1 MSDYIKNL
9 NEAQRAAVVHF
20 EKPSLIVAGAG
31 SGKTR
36 VLTCRIAYMLE
47 KGVAPHTILALTF
60 TNKAAA
66 EMRERIAALVGTV
79 KSRYIWMGTFHSVFS
94 RILRAESASLGYP
107 QSFTIYD
114 TADSRNVIKTIIK
127 ELSLNDETY
136 KPAAIQARISLAKN
150 NLVTPE
156 AYEANAALVG
166 EDRERKVPRLCE
178 IYKRY
183 AARCREYGAM
193 DFDDLLLNI
202 NILFRDFPRVLE
214 KYQNMFRYIL
224 VDEYQDTNYAQYII
238 IRRLAQH
245 HSNVCVVG
253 DDAQSIY
260 SFRGAKI
267 ENILRFRNDFP
278 GADVFKLE
286 QNYRSTQTIVNAANS
301 VIEKNRKQIR
311 KESFSE
317 GAKGEAIKVLKA
329 YTDQEEASLVADELR
344 ARVRDSG
351 ADWSEA
357 ALLYRT
363 NMQSRVME
371 EALRRRG
378 IPYKVYGGLS
388 FYQRKEVKDLIAYIR
403 LVVNPKDDEAFRR
416 IINYPARGIGD
427 VTLNRIAEAAVKHG
441 VSLWEAVSMLPADDL
456 ALKAG
461 AGKKVA
467 DFVELIRSLSLMRT
481 TSDLYTTG
489 LEIATRSGIIGLY
502 KMENTPEAM
511 SALDNIQELLNS
523 MKTFEEQREQEMRE
537 MEASPE
543 EMESLAEGETQ
554 VSGPPS
560 LEEWLQNVAL
570 LTDADNEKPDE
581 WNKVTLMTV
590 HSAKGLEFRF
600 VFIVGM
606 EENLF
611 PNLMGM
617 GTPEGLEEER
627 RLFYVALTRA
637 KEAAVLSFSETRFK
651 WGNTEFCHPSRFL
664 SEIDPKYLD
673 VAFDLE
679 NPAEERDEHPV
690 EGLRRR
696 FVERESGSV
705 SGRYGDRNVSRE
717 YPGDYGG
724 GARGGYAGR
733 DGRSWADRENNT
745 QRGEAARRWVSPK
758 PGGGSPVAPRPV
770 ERVEVPRPQVGE
782 GTRFRSMGVRAAV
795 ADEESVVPPSRFSA
809 ASSGAAAYAEGMIVE
824 HGKFGRG
831 RIVAVEQTAGDV
843 KLVVEFEGG
852 GRKTLLSKFAR
863 LTVVG

>member
-47 KGVAPHTILALTF
+47 QGVAPHTILALTF

-66 EMRERIAALVGTV
+66 EMRERIAALVGQAR
-79 KSRYIWMGTFHSVFS
+79 SRYIWMGTFHSIFS
-94 RILRAESASLGYP
+94 RILRAEAASLGYP

-114 TADSRNVIKTIIK
+114 TADSRNVIKTIVR
-127 ELSLNDETY
+127 ELSLSDETY
-136 KPAAIQARISLAKN
+136 KPAVIQARISLAKN

-166 EDRERKVPRLCE
+166 EDRERKVPQLCE

-202 NILFRDFPRVLE
+202 NILFRDFPQVLA
-214 KYQNMFRYIL
+214 KYQQMFRYIL

-278 GADVFKLE
+278 GAEIFKLE

-301 VIEKNRKQIR
+301 VIGKNRNQIR

-378 IPYKVYGGLS
+378 IPYKIYGGLS

-416 IINYPARGIGD
+416 IVNYPARGIGD
-427 VTLNRIAEAAVKHG
+427 VTLNRIGEAAAAHG

-456 ALKAG
+456 ALKSG
-461 AGKKVA
+461 AGKKVGE
-467 DFVELIRSLSLMRT
+467 FVELIRSLSLMRAT
-481 TSDLYTTG
+481 TGLYDMG
-489 LEIATRSGIIGLY
+489 LEIAARSGIIGLY

-523 MKTFEEQREQEMRE
+523 MKTFEEQREEELRMQES
-537 MEASPE
+537 SPE
-543 EMESLAEGETQ
+543 EAEGLPEGAGVQ
-554 VSGPPS
+554 VSGPPT

-581 WNKVTLMTV
+581 RNKVTLMTV

-600 VFIVGM
+600 VFIVGL

-617 GTPEGLEEER
+617 GTLEGLEEER

-637 KEAAVLSFSETRFK
+637 KEAAVLTFSETRFK
-651 WGNTEFCHPSRFL
+651 WGNTEFCRPSRFL

-673 VAFDLE
+673 IAFDLE
-679 NPAEERDEHPV
+679 GPGEGGEEHPV
-690 EGLRRR
+690 EGARRR
-696 FVERESGSV
+696 FAERESGGAPA
-705 SGRYGDRNVSRE
+705 GRYGASRE
-717 YPGDYGG
+717 GYGG
-724 GARGGYAGR
+724 GAARGGYAGR
-733 DGRSWADRENNT
+733 DGRSSADREYNT
-745 QRGEAARRWVSPK
+745 QRGEAARRWVSPR
-758 PGGGSPVAPRPV
+758 PGGGSPAAPRPV

-782 GTRFRSMGVRAAV
+782 GTRFRSMGVRAASPAV
-795 ADEESVVPPSRFSA
+795 EGDVPPSRFSA
-809 ASSGAAAYAEGMIVE
+809 PSSGTAAYAEGMTVE

-831 RIVAVEQTAGDV
+831 RIVAVERASDDV
-843 KLVVEFEGG
+843 KLVVEFDGA

-863 LTVVG
+863 LTVIG

>member
-47 KGVAPHTILALTF
+47 QGVPPYTILALTF

-66 EMRERIAALVGTV
+66 EMRERIAVLVGTA
-79 KSRYIWMGTFHSVFS
+79 KSRYIWMGTFHSIFA
-94 RILRAESASLGYP
+94 RILRTEAASLGYP

-136 KPAAIQARISLAKN
+136 KPAAVQARISLAKN

-156 AYEANAALVG
+156 AYEANASLVG
-166 EDRERKVPRLCE
+166 EDRERKVPQICE

-183 AARCREYGAM
+183 AAKCREYGAM
-193 DFDDLLLNI
+193 DFDDLLLNV
-202 NILFRDFPRVLE
+202 NILFRDFPQVLE
-214 KYQNMFRYIL
+214 KYQEMFRYIL

-245 HSNVCVVG
+245 HSRVCVVG

-278 GADVFKLE
+278 GAEIFKLE

-301 VIEKNRKQIR
+301 VIWKNRKQIK

-317 GAKGEAIKVLKA
+317 GAKGEAIKVVKA
-329 YTDQEEASLVADELR
+329 YTDQEEASLVADGLR
-344 ARVRDSG
+344 ARVRDNG
-351 ADWSEA
+351 ADWSEMA
-357 ALLYRT
+357 VLYRT

-378 IPYKVYGGLS
+378 IPYKVFGGLS

-427 VTLNRIAEAAVKHG
+427 VTLNRIAEAATAHR

-467 DFVELIRSLSLMRT
+467 DFVELIRSLSLKRAT
-481 TSDLYTTG
+481 TDLYDMG

-502 KMENTPEAM
+502 KMEYTPEAM
-511 SALDNIQELLNS
+511 SALDNIEELLNS

-537 MEASPE
+537 MEATPE
-543 EMESLAEGETQ
+543 EIEELSEGTETQ
-554 VSGPPS
+554 VTGPPS

-581 WNKVTLMTV
+581 RNKVTLMTV

-600 VFIVGM
+600 VFIVGL

-617 GTPEGLEEER
+617 GSPEELEEER

-637 KEAAVLSFSETRFK
+637 KEAAMLSFSETRFK
-651 WGNTEFCHPSRFL
+651 WGNTEFCRPSRFL

-673 VAFDLE
+673 ISFDLDDGNGE
-679 NPAEERDEHPV
+679 EHPV
-690 EGLRRR
+690 EGMRRR
-696 FVERESGSV
+696 FSERNSGGSTGYYGER
-705 SGRYGDRNVSRE
+705 SGQRENYG
-717 YPGDYGG
+717 GYGG

-733 DGRSWADRENNT
+733 DGRFYADRENNT

-770 ERVEVPRPQVGE
+770 ERVEVPRPPVGE
-782 GTRFRSMGVRAAV
+782 GTRFRSMGVRAV
-795 ADEESVVPPSRFSA
+795 ASAEDSDIPPSRFSA
-809 ASSGAAAYAEGMIVE
+809 PSEAGSEYAAGMVVL

-831 RIVAVEQTAGDV
+831 RIVAVEQAAGDT
-843 KLVVEFEGG
+843 KLIVEFEEF

-863 LTVVG
+863 LTVVD